1 MAEVVWTEE
10 ALSDLNAIGEYYDRT
25 SPQYASVI
33 VDTLY
38 TSVER
43 LTEHSK
49 MGRQVPEVEHESL
62 RELIVENYR
71 VIYQLRGEE
80 IEVIRSWYVDFPS
93 PEGHLPGKI
102 GEDPRTLGREAGRL
116 IRSFCPDAQ
125 SLCFAHR

>member
-43 LTEHSK
+43 LTEHSRWIDRCRRWS
-49 MGRQVPEVEHESL
+49 MS
-62 RELIVENYR
+62 
-71 VIYQLRGEE
+71 
-80 IEVIRSWYVDFPS
+80 RSAS
-93 PEGHLPGKI
+93 
-102 GEDPRTLGREAGRL
+102 
-116 IRSFCPDAQ
+116 
-125 SLCFAHR
+125 

>member
-10 ALSDLNAIGEYYDRT
+10 ALSDLNVIGEYYDRS

-49 MGRQVPEVEHESL
+49 MDRQVPEVEHESL

-71 VIYQLRGEE
+71 VIYQLRREE
-80 IEVIRSWYVDFPS
+80 IEVITVLHSRQD
-93 PEGHLPGKI
+93 LRKK
-102 GEDPRTLGREAGRL
+102 LRERG
-116 IRSFCPDAQ
+116 Q
-125 SLCFAHR
+125 

>member
-1 MAEVVWTEE
+1 VAEVVWTEE
-10 ALSDLNAIGEYYDRT
+10 ALSDLNAIGEYCDRT

-80 IEVIRSWYVDFPS
+80 IEVIRSCLADCLWPATS
-93 PEGHLPGKI
+93 RI
-102 GEDPRTLGREAGRL
+102 SCRTGSALAR
-116 IRSFCPDAQ
+116 
-125 SLCFAHR
+125 